1 MHRLVGM
8 IETIRKEITQ
18 EEFDYQTLLDCLKDY
33 ARPRDK
39 ISALLRK
46 RSIIRIKKGL
56 YVFGDEYRRRPY
68 SREILANLIYG
79 PSYISLD
86 YALQHH
92 GLIPE
97 RVEAVTSVTT
107 GRSRKFSTPVGLFTY
122 RMIPL
127 NAFRIGMDRV
137 EMSDGRAFLM
147 ATPEKALADK
157 LYGDRGMGI
166 QTQKALGHYIQKNLR
181 IDTADVRKLKP
192 ADIAIIARSY
202 RSRKIR
208 LLFDLVSRIRRQTGK
223 DNAHE

>member
-1 MHRLVGM
+1 M
-8 IETIRKEITQ
+8 IETIRKKIPQ
-18 EEFDYQTLLDCLKDY
+18 EEFDYQTLLDCLKGY

-39 ISALLRK
+39 ISDLLK
-46 RSIIRIKKGL
+46 KGIIIRVKKGL
-56 YVFGDEYRRRPY
+56 YIFGDDYRRKPF

-86 YALQHH
+86 YALQHY

-107 GRSRKFSTPVGLFTY
+107 GRFRRFSTPVGLFTY

-127 NAFRIGMDRV
+127 KAFRIGMDRV
-137 EMSDGRAFLM
+137 EIGDGRAFLI

-157 LYGDRGMGI
+157 LYDGRGTGI
-166 QTQKALGHYIQKNLR
+166 QTQKELNNYLENNLR
-181 IDTADVRKLKP
+181 IDSANLRELNP
-192 ADIAIIARSY
+192 AVLDAIARCY

-208 LLFDLVSRIRRQTGK
+208 LFSDLVRRIDHQIEK
-223 DNAHE
+223 ENDHA

>member
-1 MHRLVGM
+1 M
-8 IETIRKEITQ
+8 IEKIRKEITQ

-39 ISALLRK
+39 ISDLLRK

-56 YVFGDEYRRRPY
+56 YIFGDEYRRKPY

-86 YALQHH
+86 NALQHH

-127 NAFRIGMDRV
+127 NAFRFGMDRV

-157 LYGDRGMGI
+157 QTCIECHQNERHGI
-166 QTQKALGHYIQKNLR
+166 
-181 IDTADVRKLKP
+181 VE
-192 ADIAIIARSY
+192 
-202 RSRKIR
+202 IR
-208 LLFDLVSRIRRQTGK
+208 DDFGK
-223 DNAHE
+223 QAEEG